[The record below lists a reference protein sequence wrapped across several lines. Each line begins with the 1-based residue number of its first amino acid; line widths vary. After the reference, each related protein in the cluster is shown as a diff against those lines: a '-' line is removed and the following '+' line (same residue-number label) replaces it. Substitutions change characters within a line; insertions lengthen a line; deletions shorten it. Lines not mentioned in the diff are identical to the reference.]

1 MGEMASFYKCAL
13 QVNSFTYAK
22 YRGKKPDEEE
32 HYNQNILKH
41 CLDNDIKIVGLADH
55 GSVTSSES
63 LREYLSEHGI
73 VVFPGFEISTAEKI
87 HIVCLF
93 SDELDFVKL
102 NQILGD
108 LGLSQTS
115 NGTEPSELSCLE
127 IAEKI
132 EKHGLFWHLCG

>member
-108 LGLSQTS
+108 LGLS
-115 NGTEPSELSCLE
+115 
-127 IAEKI
+127 
-132 EKHGLFWHLCG
+132 HF